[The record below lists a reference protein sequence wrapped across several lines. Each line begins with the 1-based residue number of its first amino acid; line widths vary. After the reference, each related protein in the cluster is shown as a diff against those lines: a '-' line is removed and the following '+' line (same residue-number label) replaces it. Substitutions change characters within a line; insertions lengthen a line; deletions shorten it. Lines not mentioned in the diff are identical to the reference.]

1 MYKIHFKRTFLF
13 AIIGL
18 LAGLLYGLFSP
29 KVYEGNAGMIVGTDQ
44 GRIAGGNSGFQEDVE
59 QILRQG
65 YYKDSETEAQV
76 LRSQGVFFR
85 ALQRVAE
92 KRGVATITDDNRAAY
107 ERYDVITPEKSQ
119 VALIQVRW
127 TDPKI
132 AAEIANEVTFVY
144 NELRQQA
151 MRDSVNSAIAYLED
165 QVQLARQKLTIK
177 QNDLEGFKKSKLIS
191 DYAQKTM
198 ADEKTLSDYTLAA
211 ANLESEIQAIDA
223 ELSADRAIK
232 ARTPQFMQSTRHE
245 NKNIVLAKLE
255 SAKSDLE
262 AGKVA
267 LLSRY
272 LPDSIEV
279 RNVNE
284 QLAEVNR
291 QLAIERKRASEIT
304 GRTQSV
310 DPVWLE
316 KDQKIAQNITRRQSV
331 ERRLQEMNSQLE
343 EHKAKMELRPA
354 DEIGLL
360 ERNRDVG
367 IASEQFQR
375 LVRQLEDLKVRTD
388 SAGRSAQ
395 LIFSAQVD
403 EDPVAPDVFKMS
415 FIGALAGICLGLIF
429 SFAMESLKLRVHTSA
444 QLSELTGLP
453 VVAAVPKLPK
463 PREIRLLRN
472 LVKPEGQPSE
482 SFRYMSFFTLA
493 NDATFPKVVLFTG
506 AGRQVG
512 TSGSAAQFA
521 VAMARAGTKTL
532 LVDGDL
538 RRQTVT
544 KMFGAEG
551 KPGVSDLLGRE
562 MLPSGQESA
571 IEIAT
576 AHPGLMLL
584 PAGSGGR
591 TSLSAFQIAH
601 IAAVVQQLRD
611 KAQVIV
617 IDAPPCDAF
626 SDASALAKYVD
637 DVCMVV
643 SARKTPFRS
652 IPLAY
657 EILSRAGGKN
667 ISLVLTEA
675 SAQEE
680 PFAEAA
686 RSLSRA

>member
-1 MYKIHFKRTFLF
+1 MYKIHFKRTFIF
-13 AIIGL
+13 AIVGL

-29 KVYEGNAGMIVGTDQ
+29 KVFEGNAGMIVGTDQ

-76 LRSQGVFFR
+76 LRSQGVFYR
-85 ALQRVAE
+85 ALARAAE
-92 KRGVATITDDNRAAY
+92 KRGVATLTDDDRAAY

-132 AAEIANEVTFVY
+132 AADIANEVTFVY

-151 MRDSVNSAIAYLED
+151 MRDAVNSAIAYLED
-165 QVQLARQKLTIK
+165 QVQLARQKLTLK
-177 QNDLEGFKKSKLIS
+177 QNDLKTFKESKLIS
-191 DYAQKTM
+191 DYQQKTM

-211 ANLESEIQAIDA
+211 NNLESEIQAIDA
-223 ELSADRAIK
+223 ELATDRLIK
-232 ARTPQFMQSTRHE
+232 SRTKKYLAGTIH
-245 NKNIVLAKLE
+245 NTKNIILAKLE
-255 SAKSDLE
+255 STKSDLE
-262 AGKVA
+262 AAKTTVMT
-267 LLSRY
+267 RY

-279 RNVNE
+279 RSINE
-284 QLAEVNR
+284 QLGEVNR
-291 QLAIERKRASEIT
+291 QLAIERRKETEVTA
-304 GRTQSV
+304 RTESI

-316 KDQKIAQNITRRQSV
+316 KDQKIAQNETRKRSV
-331 ERRLQEMNSQLE
+331 VSRLQEMRAQLE
-343 EHKAKMELRPA
+343 AHKASMELRPA

-367 IASEQFQR
+367 LASEQYQR
-375 LVRQLEDLKVRTD
+375 LQRQLEDLKVRTD

-395 LIFSAQVD
+395 LIFSANV
-403 EDPVAPDVFKMS
+403 EKDPVAPDVFKMS

-532 LVDGDL
+532 IVDGDL
-538 RRQTVT
+538 RRQTIT

-551 KPGVSDLLGRE
+551 KPGVSDLLARE
-562 MLPSGQESA
+562 MLPSGQETA

-576 AHPGLMLL
+576 AHPDLTLL

-591 TSLSAFQIAH
+591 SSLSAFQIAH

-680 PFAEAA
+680 PFAETA
-686 RSLSRA
+686 RSLSRV